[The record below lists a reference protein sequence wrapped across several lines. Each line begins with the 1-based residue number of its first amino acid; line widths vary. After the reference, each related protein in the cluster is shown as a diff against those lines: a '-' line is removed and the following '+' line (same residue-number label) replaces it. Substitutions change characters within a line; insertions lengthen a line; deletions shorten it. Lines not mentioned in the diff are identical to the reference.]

1 MAMSE
6 ADDIETVQRARIVAD
21 ALVEGD
27 VDAMV
32 ELAGILEAAGT
43 GEQTKWFVL
52 QLIFELLPA
61 KAQEWMAAKAEEAG
75 HSNVIDLF
83 TRKPRP

>member
-1 MAMSE
+1 MSE
-6 ADDIETVQRARIVAD
+6 VDDIETVRRARIVAD

-32 ELAGILEAAGT
+32 ELVKILEAAGT
-43 GEQTKWFVL
+43 SEHTKWFVL

-61 KAQEWMAAKAEEAG
+61 KAQEGMAAKAEEAG

-83 TRKPRP
+83 TRRVRD